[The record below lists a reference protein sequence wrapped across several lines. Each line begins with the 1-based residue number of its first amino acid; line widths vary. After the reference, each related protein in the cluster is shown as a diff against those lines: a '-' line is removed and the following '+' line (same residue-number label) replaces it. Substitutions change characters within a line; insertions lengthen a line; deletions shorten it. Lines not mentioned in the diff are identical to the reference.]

1 MTAGIWLRQV
11 RYRRSFKN
19 EEHMRALVVYESL
32 WGNTE
37 KVARAIG
44 DALSSHG
51 TVDIFDSDAAPTS
64 TDGYE
69 LLVVGAPTHAFSMSR
84 PSTRADAVKS
94 HAAPHA
100 PVKGVREWLADLQR
114 PPRRR
119 RPWCSTLESTS
130 LACPDRQ
137 RKPLDMTCTFSASTP
152 PCCSRPSEST
162 GTRAPSS
169 RVRSNEPS
177 PGSRRT

>member
-1 MTAGIWLRQV
+1 
-11 RYRRSFKN
+11 
-19 EEHMRALVVYESL
+19 MRALVVYESL

-114 PPRRR
+114 PPAKT
-119 RPWCSTLESTS
+119 PTLVF
-130 LACPDRQ
+130 D
-137 RKPLDMTCTFSASTP
+137 
-152 PCCSRPSEST
+152 
-162 GTRAPSS
+162 TRVDQP
-169 RVRSNEPS
+169 RL
-177 PGSRRT
+177 PGSAAKAARHDLHVLGFDTSVLQQTFRVHGYEGPLLEGEIQRAIAWVAENLTSRNARPRAA